1 MSEEEIVVPAVD
13 PAPEQGTTAA
23 PEPEAQEPEVAKTFT
38 QEELD
43 SIISKR
49 LAREER
55 KWAREQA
62 LKPAAVPSEPPTPGA
77 YETTEEHLEAMAEY
91 KAALLV
97 EKRETARQHAVV
109 EEAYNERVD
118 EAREKFAD
126 FDQVARNPNLPV
138 TAPMAEAI
146 TSSELGP
153 EILYHLGLNPKEA
166 DRISR
171 LSPILQAKEI
181 GRIEAKLVSDPPT
194 KKTTNAP
201 APINPVT
208 PGGAA
213 KVYDTT
219 DPRSIK
225 TMTTSE
231 WIEAERARQRKKM
244 EQRR

>member
-1 MSEEEIVVPAVD
+1 MAEEEIVVPAVE
-13 PAPEQGTTAA
+13 PAPEQEPTAA
-23 PEPEAQEPEVAKTFT
+23 PGPEAQEPEAAKTFT

-43 SIISKR
+43 AIISKR

-62 LKPAAVPSEPPTPGA
+62 SKQIVVPSEPPTPEA
-77 YETTEEHLEAMAEY
+77 YGSTEEHLDAVAEY

-97 EKRETARQHAVV
+97 EKREAAKQQAVI
-109 EEAYNERVD
+109 EEAYNDRVD

-126 FDQVARNPNLPV
+126 FDQVARNPRLPV
-138 TAPMAEAI
+138 TQSMAEAI
-146 TSSELGP
+146 TSSDIGP
-153 EILYHLGLNPKEA
+153 EILYHLGLDPKNAE
-166 DRISR
+166 RISR

-181 GRIEAKLVSDPPT
+181 GRIEAKLVSDPPA

-231 WIEAERARQRKKM
+231 WIEAERARQVKKM